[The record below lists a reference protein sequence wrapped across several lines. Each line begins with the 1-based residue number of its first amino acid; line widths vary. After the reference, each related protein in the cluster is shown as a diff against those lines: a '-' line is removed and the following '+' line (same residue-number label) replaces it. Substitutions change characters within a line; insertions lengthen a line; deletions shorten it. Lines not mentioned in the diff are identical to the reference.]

1 MQMLRFR
8 AFPTRR
14 AAMRLAAALA
24 LASAL
29 ALAAACG
36 GGDGDDGEDADAEA
50 TATAT
55 GTPAPTA
62 TPFARV
68 PEPTIVSGPPPTPTP
83 TAASEQAYVV
93 EPGDSLSAIAGRF
106 GSTIDAI
113 MERNDI
119 ADPNQIYVGQTLV
132 IPAAGGATDDSGAA
146 DDAGAA
152 DGAEGEDGSAAADGG
167 ADGGEASDEGPTSHE
182 VAPGETAYAIA
193 LQYGVTLDE
202 LAAANGTT
210 VEELNSIQAGQ
221 TLVIP

>member
-1 MQMLRFR
+1 MHMLRFR
-8 AFPTRR
+8 AFPPRR

-36 GGDGDDGEDADAEA
+36 GGGDDGDDGGEVGADA

-68 PEPTIVSGPPPTPTP
+68 PEPTIVSGPAATPTP
-83 TAASEQAYVV
+83 AAASEQEYVV

-106 GSTIDAI
+106 ESSVEAI

-119 ADPNQIYVGQTLV
+119 ADASLIYVGQTLV
-132 IPAAGGATDDSGAA
+132 IPAAGAAPDDGGAGGEA
-146 DDAGAA
+146 DDAGDE
-152 DGAEGEDGSAAADGG
+152 DGAAAADGG
-167 ADGGEASDEGPTSHE
+167 EDGGAASDEGPATYE
-182 VAPGETAYAIA
+182 VTAGDSAFAIA
-193 LQYGVTLDE
+193 LEHGITLEE
-202 LAAANGTT
+202 LAAANGVT
-210 VEELNSIQAGQ
+210 VDELNNIQIGQ